1 MGIIIGTVFLG
12 KVNKVNDQCI
22 ESKFFILGI
31 PLFPISSMYVLS
43 SSYGK
48 RQGFDI
54 PVNGR
59 SVLQGY
65 GLIFFPLL
73 FVGTLFLKTEFHY
86 ETIPLFL
93 LNMLAALF
101 AILFTYL
108 LMVKKNERNIDHLK
122 DRKRLGFALEINALP
137 EMLPN
142 PIFKAY
148 YNGLKQELI
157 ANFGENFD
165 LQTIIRDQSIT
176 GSDLAK
182 IYAYLRYNQLAQPS
196 KMNSDQ
202 MRTVQMRLDKLIFE
216 KTKDANFAKDAE
228 FTF

>member
-1 MGIIIGTVFLG
+1 MSIIIGTVFLG

-65 GLIFFPLL
+65 GLIFLPLL
-73 FVGTLFLKTEFHY
+73 FVGTLLLKIDIHHAPVT
-86 ETIPLFL
+86 LFL

-101 AILFTYL
+101 AVLFAYL
-108 LMVKKNERNIDHLK
+108 LMVRKNERNGDDLK

-137 EMLPN
+137 EMLPE
-142 PIFKAY
+142 PVFYAY
-148 YNGLKQELI
+148 FNLVKQDVTNI
-157 ANFGENFD
+157 FGENFD
-165 LQTIIRDQSIT
+165 VQQVARDPNT
-176 GSDLAK
+176 KGSELAK
-182 IYAYLRYNQLAQPS
+182 LYAYLRYNQRIQPS
-196 KMNSDQ
+196 KMNSDL
-202 MRTVQMRLDKLIFE
+202 MRSVQLRLDKLIYE
-216 KTKDANFAKDAE
+216 KTKDASFAMESNLNF
-228 FTF
+228 

>member
-65 GLIFFPLL
+65 GLIFLPLL
-73 FVGTLFLKTEFHY
+73 FIGTLFLKTEFRY
-86 ETIPLFL
+86 ESVPLFV

-108 LMVKKNERNIDHLK
+108 LMVRKNERNSDHLK

-142 PIFKAY
+142 PVFNAY
-148 YNGLKQELI
+148 FNVVRQEVI
-157 ANFGENFD
+157 GIFGENFD
-165 LQTIIRDQSIT
+165 IQNIVRDQNVK
-176 GSDLAK
+176 GSELAK
-182 IYAYLRYNQLAQPS
+182 VYAYLRYNQRIQPS
-196 KMNSDQ
+196 KMNSDL
-202 MRTVQMRLDKLIFE
+202 MRTVQLRLDKLIYE
-216 KTKDANFAKDAE
+216 KTNDASFAFNSNLNF
-228 FTF
+228 